1 MGTSGF
7 SDGSVGSNVPPNSG
21 QSSKL
26 RTSHED
32 RIVKQT
38 RAKARMNVFTKP
50 MSECKNKS
58 PKATRGRDPIR
69 NPIRTLTPSLT
80 QTLTP
85 SLTPS
90 LTLRT
95 VEVKNYVPR
104 SYPKSPSET
113 KFLTE
118 ALLGN
123 NFIFSSLPT
132 SHSKLMIDAMEMKE
146 YAMADEIIIQGDT
159 GKCREQVSNTLK
171 QH

>member
-1 MGTSGF
+1 
-7 SDGSVGSNVPPNSG
+7 
-21 QSSKL
+21 
-26 RTSHED
+26 
-32 RIVKQT
+32 
-38 RAKARMNVFTKP
+38 
-50 MSECKNKS
+50 
-58 PKATRGRDPIR
+58 
-69 NPIRTLTPSLT
+69 
-80 QTLTP
+80 
-85 SLTPS
+85 
-90 LTLRT
+90 

-171 QH
+171 QTPNTDQQNVTKPILLTPFVLLNASPPPNAETTYFYLMNEGTVTFNVR